1 MLYVTSIERFGREE
15 GRPQSRQEDIP
26 AVLETRFGDIPCDLR
41 EEIHS
46 LRDDTTLRRALR
58 TAIVAAS
65 LAAFQDQLQAA
76 RRSSSTKHLPISAF
90 QSSAFQCFV
99 WAKTDN

>member
-15 GRPQSRQEDIP
+15 GRPQSRQEGIL

-41 EEIHS
+41 EETHS
-46 LRDDTTLRRALR
+46 LRDHTTLQRALR

-76 RRSSSTKHLPISAF
+76 RRSTEGKHLRISAF
-90 QSSAFQCFV
+90 RFSLDVVSPL
-99 WAKTDN
+99 TSREP